1 MEIDVKSG
9 GTECSGSRFCLSL
22 QGECLGFFSD
32 QDESEDFG
40 WVVFS

>member
-1 MEIDVKSG
+1 MEIDVSG
-9 GTECSGSRFCLSL
+9 GTECSGSRFCLSRP
-22 QGECLGFFSD
+22 GAMFGIFSD